1 MQGRPLKVPESFDQ
15 ETFTRLYHGS
25 QHPREK
31 IRYLA
36 LSLLQQ
42 RKRTAS
48 EVAAILRVSRMSVTR
63 WLQRYRQHGID
74 GLKQQPGQGRQS
86 LLSPQQIAS
95 LKSLV
100 QQLTQERPG
109 GRIMGKHVRQALCDQ
124 GVACSL
130 ASVYAWLHKARLSW
144 VASRSR
150 HPQSDPEAQREFQK
164 KIRSSRAR
172 GRGQQGR
179 RKTSPHLV
187 SRRGTRGATRNNDT
201 LVGGQGNSA
210 AGLETARV

>member
-1 MQGRPLKVPESFDQ
+1 MQGRPLKKPESFEQ
-15 ETFTRLYHGS
+15 EPFTRLYHRS

-36 LSLLQQ
+36 LYLLQQ
-42 RKRTAS
+42 GKRTAT
-48 EVAAILRVSRMSVTR
+48 EVAAILHVSRMSVTR

-74 GLKQQPGQGRQS
+74 GLKEQPGRGRQS
-86 LLSPQQIAS
+86 LLSPQQTAS
-95 LKSLV
+95 LKPLV

-109 GRIMGKHVRQALCDQ
+109 GRVMGKHVRQALCDQ

-130 ASVYAWLHKARLSW
+130 ASVYTWLHKAGLSW
-144 VASRSR
+144 VTSRSL

-164 KIRSSRAR
+164 KIRSSRAT

-179 RKTSPHLV
+179 GKTAPRVV
-187 SRRGTRGATRNNDT
+187 SRRGTRGATRNNDA
-201 LVGGQGNSA
+201 LVGGQGNAA